1 MALPEF
7 EGPVPSRGENL
18 ILIESKGVNEI
29 AMSGIGEGWI
39 DEFRIQSSAME
50 IVDIKSISAGNCGE
64 AGLWSDGGCVASLDL
79 VERGPLSR
87 AGKGCG

>member
-7 EGPVPSRGENL
+7 EGSVSARGEDL

-29 AMSGIGEGWI
+29 AMSGTGEGWI
-39 DEFRIQSSAME
+39 DKLRIQSSAME
-50 IVDIKSISAGNCGE
+50 IVDIKSISTGNCSK
-64 AGLWSDGGCVASLDL
+64 AGLWSDGGCIASLDL